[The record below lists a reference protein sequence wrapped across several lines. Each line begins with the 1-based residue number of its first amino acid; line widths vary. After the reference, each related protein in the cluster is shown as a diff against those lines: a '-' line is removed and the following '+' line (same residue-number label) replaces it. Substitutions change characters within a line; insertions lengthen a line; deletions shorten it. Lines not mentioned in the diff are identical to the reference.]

1 MKDYYR
7 QVLIYLCSIKLLNEQ
22 RKENPLFELSSL
34 FWFAEIVSYLVFYLN
49 LREQD

>member
-22 RKENPLFELSSL
+22 RKENPFFELLIITS
-34 FWFAEIVSYLVFYLN
+34 FAEKVSYLIFIN
-49 LREQD
+49 HRELD